1 MYNDGNKGERNEGN
15 GRLGDGRGITRSA
28 DVIGGRAPQQ
38 RRVLAGWSRQ
48 TQAIQ
53 RTIAIQIRTNLF
65 IWMLDEFAYTILLY
79 NVL

>member
-1 MYNDGNKGERNEGN
+1 MTTEWWEGA
-15 GRLGDGRGITRSA
+15 TRSA

-53 RTIAIQIRTNLF
+53 RTVALQIHTNLLF
-65 IWMLDEFAYTILLY
+65 GFWTVLLT
-79 NVL
+79 

>member
-1 MYNDGNKGERNEGN
+1 MIGMKAGRWEGV
-15 GRLGDGRGITRSA
+15 TRSA

-53 RTIAIQIRTNLF
+53 HTVAI
-65 IWMLDEFAYTILLY
+65 
-79 NVL
+79 